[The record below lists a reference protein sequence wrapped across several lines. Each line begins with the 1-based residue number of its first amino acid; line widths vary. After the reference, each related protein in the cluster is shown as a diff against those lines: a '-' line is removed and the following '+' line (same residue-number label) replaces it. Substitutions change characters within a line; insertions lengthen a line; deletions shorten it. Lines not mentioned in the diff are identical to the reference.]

1 MEKRAPS
8 TWIEVDK
15 DGVGWE
21 VTETYATYSSVY
33 DQHDRVTRVQLPI
46 VICNYSCLI
55 CGHPEYKPIYQEQN
69 RTLSNSSYLGPP
81 IYGPARNNGSSK
93 ESVRVIVGYCCP
105 GCSIGLFT
113 DPRKFSK
120 NQPPSI
126 APMIATK
133 RPESEA
139 LLQLAA
145 IAKGLGITS
154 D

>member
-21 VTETYATYSSVY
+21 VTVTYATNSNVY
-33 DQHDRVTRVQLPI
+33 DQHDRVTRVQLPV

-55 CGHPEYKPIYQEQN
+55 CGHPEYEPIYEEQN
-69 RTLSNSSYLGPP
+69 RSLSNSSFQGSI
-81 IYGPARNNGSSK
+81 IYGPARLNRSDN
-93 ESVRVIVGYCCP
+93 ESVRVIVGYSCP

-113 DPRKFSK
+113 DPRRFSK

-126 APMIATK
+126 APVIATK

-139 LLQLAA
+139 LIQLAA

-154 D
+154 E